1 MLGKKEISDYLV
13 ILQAGEPLTA
23 ERLERAY
30 QVSRARYERLTAE
43 RSGLRYYRKSLLE
56 DVERAY
62 VELKK
67 TLADGEGFGRRRFVS
82 GEAGTAGRKSVV
94 ARRVEQLGRTGGGMS
109 GRISL
114 AKERKINLQGRSIGY
129 WQGRANQESRA
140 QGFAGTGQE
149 ARQLSEPDKTAI
161 EDAFCREV
169 ICRLE
174 GDLIRYDSRLELLW
188 IARQGEIHPFRAN
201 MLMAQIVEAVRQKKL
216 YVASRREMQ
225 LWRKGSGGAKGNG
238 RAENGDGA
246 VQNEPV
252 IVEAAGG
259 VWGVRKAYLV
269 VAAAIA
275 VVIDVLL
282 IRYLRG

>member
-13 ILQAGEPLTA
+13 ILQAGESLTE

-43 RSGLRYYRKSLLE
+43 RGGLRYYRKSLLD

-67 TLADGEGFGRRRFVS
+67 TLADGEGRGTRGFVS

-94 ARRVEQLGRTGGGMS
+94 GRRAEQLGKAGGGIS

-114 AKERKINLQGRSIGY
+114 TRERKIDLQGRSIRY
-129 WQGRANQESRA
+129 WQERANQESRA
-140 QGFAGTGQE
+140 QGFAGSGQE

-188 IARQGEIHPFRAN
+188 IARQSEIHPFRAN

-216 YVASRREMQ
+216 YVASRQEMQ
-225 LWRKGSGGAKGNG
+225 LWRKGSGGDKGYS
-238 RAENGDGA
+238 RAGNGDGA

-252 IVEAAGG
+252 KVEAAGG
-259 VWGVRKAYLV
+259 IWGMRKAYLAV
-269 VAAAIA
+269 VALIA
-275 VVIDVLL
+275 VIIDVLL